1 MLNVTEVE
9 HVGAA
14 AERDKGCCPT
24 CLEAMEMRILTIGF
38 GEIGREVT
46 EALSKARIHSPG
58 LYLVSEVTD
67 SIHLKQRLDD
77 YLIHNIVTE
86 YSAVLISGEWSSNSK
101 MDLWISKL
109 CIELHARNKFS
120 IAFIADDYLVKSQ
133 KKARCSAAGVDAFI
147 VSPGGAT
154 VGRTTI
160 LNTVRN
166 TLDTYLT
173 IYNLLHGGQLVCV
186 DYSDVR
192 TILSAAG
199 ETFCFKGF
207 DNGKDG
213 AREAARNAVYRM
225 REDGVSLA
233 DATGVIVAVMG
244 PSDMSL
250 TSVND
255 ACSVV
260 EDYAHEGA
268 QIIFGT
274 LTDQMD
280 DQFCVQIIATG
291 FSSGRGPNELQI

>member
-133 KKARCSAAGVDAFI
+133 KKARCSAAGVDTFI

-173 IYNLLHGGQLVCV
+173 TTFCMEDNSFASTILTFGLSYRLQARHFV
-186 DYSDVR
+186 SKASITVR
-192 TILSAAG
+192 T
-199 ETFCFKGF
+199 EPE
-207 DNGKDG
+207 
-213 AREAARNAVYRM
+213 RPPEM
-225 REDGVSLA
+225 
-233 DATGVIVAVMG
+233 
-244 PSDMSL
+244 PSIECAKM
-250 TSVND
+250 
-255 ACSVV
+255 
-260 EDYAHEGA
+260 E
-268 QIIFGT
+268 F
-274 LTDQMD
+274 
-280 DQFCVQIIATG
+280 
-291 FSSGRGPNELQI
+291 P